1 MLISLP
7 RVAVRR
13 PGRLETPLIDDRWS
27 LIIFARVP
35 RAGHVKTRLAATIG
49 DAAALSAYVSLA
61 DRVIGAAAR
70 SSMYSI
76 TVAFTPA
83 TGEDAMR
90 EWLGPSL
97 ARTPQTEG
105 DLGARM
111 SAAIDA
117 AIRAGAQRVVVIGT
131 DCPDLTAPII
141 EDAFERL
148 AAADV
153 VLGPA
158 SDGGYYLIGMS
169 RLHAGLF
176 EDVPWSS
183 PATLHVTLGH
193 AQRLGLSVAL
203 LDERRDVDTAA
214 DWNAWLASSQAAPG
228 GQ

>member
-1 MLISLP
+1 M
-7 RVAVRR
+7 RAATRR
-13 PGRLETPLIDDRWS
+13 EVPLIDDQFS

-49 DAAALSAYVSLA
+49 DAAALSAYISLA

-97 ARTPQTEG
+97 TLAPQTEG

-111 SAAIDA
+111 STAIDA
-117 AIRAGAQRVVVIGT
+117 ALHQGAQRVVVIGT
-131 DCPDLTAPII
+131 DCPELTAPII

-148 AAADV
+148 ATADV

-169 RLHAGLF
+169 RLHVALF

-183 PATLHVTLGH
+183 PATLQVTLAH
-193 AQRLGLSVAL
+193 AKRLELSVAL
-203 LDERRDVDTAA
+203 LDERRDIDTAA
-214 DWNAWLASSQAAPG
+214 DWRAWLASAQAAPR